1 MSHYSYQLLSKHRSA
16 LMGVA
21 MLWIM
26 SFHLSPFRT
35 YLPIIGSVSNIGY
48 GGVDIFLFLS
58 GFGLFFSVSKN
69 NFSLLKYYKKR
80 FFRIFPEFWL
90 FLLCTFIISMKFDFK
105 SVFNL
110 LCCASTIGVWVGY
123 PYFLWFISC
132 YVLFSFAFP
141 FYYKHFQRYG
151 MIVPK
156 LYIFTGLVL
165 TIIFGMISVNFLNY
179 KTGIFAGTISRIPI
193 FIIGSLFGYIT
204 KEQIDSKLSTQLTSL
219 FLLLTPLAVVI
230 LFVSFKFYP
239 TYLRPFSL
247 FWIPFII
254 ISPSL
259 CIQLSTLLERTPKII
274 NNILS
279 WVGNLSLE
287 LYIVHEYVN
296 KQISEHLVN
305 DVDKKVIVLLVVF
318 ISFILAIALKQ
329 FNNNII
335 KRFET

>member
-1 MSHYSYQLLSKHRSA
+1 MSHYNFQLLSKHRSA

-21 MLWIM
+21 MLWVM

-35 YLPIIGSVSNIGY
+35 YLPIIGSISNIGY

-58 GFGLFFSVSKN
+58 GYGLYFSLSKK
-69 NFSLLKYYKKR
+69 NFSISKYYKKR

-90 FLLCTFIISMKFDFK
+90 FLLCTFFISMDFNLK
-105 SVFNL
+105 SIFNL
-110 LCCASTIGVWVGY
+110 LCCASTIGIWVRL
-123 PYFLWFISC
+123 PFFLWFISF
-132 YVLFSFAFP
+132 YVLLSFAFP

-151 MIVPK
+151 MIAPK
-156 LYIFTGLVL
+156 LYIFISLVL
-165 TIIFGMISVNFLNY
+165 TVLFGMISVNFLNY
-179 KTGIFAGTISRIPI
+179 RTGIFGGTISRIPI

-204 KEQIDSKLSTQLTSL
+204 KEKIDSKFSTQLTSL
-219 FLLLTPLAVVI
+219 FLLLTPLAVFI
-230 LFVSFKFYP
+230 LFISFKYFP

-254 ISPSL
+254 ISPSV
-259 CIQLSTLLERTPKII
+259 CILLSIFMERTPKII
-274 NNILS
+274 NNFLA

-296 KQISEHLVN
+296 KQVSEHMVSV
-305 DVDKKVIVLLVVF
+305 VDKKVIVLLVVL

-329 FNNNII
+329 FNNKVI
-335 KRFET
+335 KRFES